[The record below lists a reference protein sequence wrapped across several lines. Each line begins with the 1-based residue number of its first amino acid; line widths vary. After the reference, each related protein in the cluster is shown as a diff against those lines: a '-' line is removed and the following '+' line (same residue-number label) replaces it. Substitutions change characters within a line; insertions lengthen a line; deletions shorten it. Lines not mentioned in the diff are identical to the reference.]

1 VKTDAFLL
9 EIQAFPQF
17 ELKTT
22 CSILTEHQNS
32 CILSI
37 NPKID
42 LNAITDDGIQEFT
55 ATLKYAFRLAVEAG
69 PLCGEPM
76 ENVRFHIERIEL
88 FQQLQSSKYTS
99 LL

>member
-1 VKTDAFLL
+1 MHFYSKFKHFLSL
-9 EIQAFPQF
+9 SS
-17 ELKTT
+17 KTT